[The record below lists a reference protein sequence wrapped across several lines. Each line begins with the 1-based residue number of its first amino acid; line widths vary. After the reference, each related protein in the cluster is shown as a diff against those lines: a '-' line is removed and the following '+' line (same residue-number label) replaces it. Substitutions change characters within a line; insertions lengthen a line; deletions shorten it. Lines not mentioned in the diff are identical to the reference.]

1 MKNKMPK
8 CPVCKS
14 NEQVYKIVYG
24 LLDNLDGLQ
33 EQRLMSGGCMYDLT
47 YPTHTCLKC
56 NVSFRR
62 GLFKR
67 IRSNPKDD

>member
-14 NEQVYKIVYG
+14 NEQVYKYVYG
-24 LLDNLDGLQ
+24 LLDNLIDLQ
-33 EQRLMSGGCMYDLT
+33 EQRLVSGGCMYDPT
-47 YPTHTCLKC
+47 YPTYTCLKC
-56 NVSFRR
+56 KVSFRK

-67 IRSNPKDD
+67 IRANSKL